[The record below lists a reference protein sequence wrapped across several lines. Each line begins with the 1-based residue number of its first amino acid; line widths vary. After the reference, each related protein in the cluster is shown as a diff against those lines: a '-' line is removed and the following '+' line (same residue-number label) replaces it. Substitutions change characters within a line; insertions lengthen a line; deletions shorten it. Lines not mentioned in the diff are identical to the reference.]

1 MKVKELIK
9 ELKECN
15 QEAIVSIVVGSYD
28 ENIID
33 AFVEV
38 EGLEITENNKIRNIV
53 YKRLI
58 K

>member
-33 AFVEV
+33 TYKFEIHSKDVAEYIELFVLKKEK
-38 EGLEITENNKIRNIV
+38 N
-53 YKRLI
+53 
-58 K
+58 